1 VGVSAWRV
9 YTTVESTKTMDWS
22 YILLTT
28 ALQSHLELWL
38 GILAANLPMMS
49 PIFTRLLSPA
59 LAGWIRS
66 VKSTWASKSLSKG
79 TSSGESMESTIRVR
93 KDFAQLSEN
102 HEGSVD
108 DWEMST
114 HGDVMWTETDVQ
126 TDVQALTD
134 KSPHLVRTELSPV

>member
-1 VGVSAWRV
+1 
-9 YTTVESTKTMDWS
+9 MDWS

-59 LAGWIRS
+59 LSSWVRSMKSSWI
-66 VKSTWASKSLSKG
+66 SKSFSKG
-79 TSSGESMESTIRVR
+79 SSSGSSAKSTIRVR

-102 HEGSVD
+102 HDGSVD
-108 DWEMST
+108 SWAMST
-114 HGDVMWTETDVQ
+114 HGDVMWSETEVQ
-126 TDVQALTD
+126 TEVHALTD
-134 KSPHLVRTELSPV
+134 KGPRLVKTELSPV